1 MTVSSL
7 SNSLFAD
14 KIKNLPEAKKQE
26 LSKLKDACSEFES
39 IFMHQM
45 LKEMRKTVNPRNS
58 LVYGGQAE
66 EIFSDMLDQ
75 ERAKDIKIGLGDML
89 FRQLSQSIIS
99 TTNKNNKKT
108 ETNLNELSRKE

>member
-7 SNSLFAD
+7 SSSLLAD
-14 KIKNLPEAKKQE
+14 KIKDLPESKKQE
-26 LSKLKDACSEFES
+26 LAKLKNACSEFES

-45 LKEMRKTVNPRNS
+45 LKEMRKTVDEKNS

-75 ERAKDIKIGLGDML
+75 ERAKEMKIGLGDMM
-89 FRQLSQSIIS
+89 FNQLSKSIIS
-99 TTNKNNKKT
+99 STKSPTKK
-108 ETNLNELSRKE
+108 